1 MRRRTRLQELED
13 ISGLS
18 GWMYADLL
26 LGLMVVFLATITF
39 VPADLLKNQQPPG
52 VVYSYLKVYEIPF
65 TRSYDRFDFNKLMA
79 DVAAWKQRQGLS
91 QNAYVV
97 RARFVGSYSPIETA
111 AAGINRAL
119 AFNNGIDA
127 ADKAVLKL
135 ASSILRTVPEPGTP
149 RTVVEFTFANEVS
162 VLDKTTQK

>member
-1 MRRRTRLQELED
+1 MRRRFRLQDLED

-26 LGLMVVFLATITF
+26 LGLMVVFLATVTF

-52 VVYSYLKVYEIPF
+52 VVYSYIKVYEVPY
-65 TRSYDRFDFNKLMA
+65 TRSYTKFDFNQIMS
-79 DVAAWKQRQGLS
+79 DVATWKTQQGLS

-97 RARFVGSYSPIETA
+97 RARFVGSYTPTESAE
-111 AAGINRAL
+111 AGINRAL

-127 ADKAVLKL
+127 ADPKVLKL
-135 ASSILRTVPEPGTP
+135 ASSILRTVPETGAP
-149 RTVVEFTFANEVS
+149 RTIVEFTFANEVS
-162 VLDKTTQK
+162 VLDKAPKK